1 MRWLAA
7 LAIVPCLAMTLCAQD
22 TQQPPKLF
30 SSDLVAWS
38 AMQRPQE
45 PEQSPESRP
54 RQVPI
59 TQETIVPSQV
69 TSPSQDLGSAA
80 SPAASTFIGTVTRQ
94 GDDFVLVVSETATY
108 KLDAK
113 ARIEQYEGQRVRVTG
128 SVESGVNLIHVDRI
142 EPMS

>member
-1 MRWLAA
+1 
-7 LAIVPCLAMTLCAQD
+7 
-22 TQQPPKLF
+22 
-30 SSDLVAWS
+30 
-38 AMQRPQE
+38 MQRPQE

-113 ARIEQYEGQRVRVTG
+113 ARIEQYEGQPVRVTG